1 MPPTTRMS
9 LEEEEWV
16 VLESWVD
23 SEFGDWITSSL
34 TALSACG
41 ESTLEL
47 EMTLELKLHFE

>member
-34 TALSACG
+34 TARSACG